1 VASRQPLTP
10 TAYAILGLLAFGR
23 ELTGYEVKQWADD
36 SLRFFY
42 TAPAMSQIYTE
53 LERLHDAG
61 LVLDRTVQD
70 GNRTVRSYR
79 LSARGAA
86 ALRTWAATTD
96 PEPPV
101 LKHHLAL
108 RVFLGHLVPPQ
119 RLIDQ
124 IRAHRAWLEQRRA
137 ELAAVQD
144 DLAGDADGTW
154 HYAELVARWGGRYLD
169 GEIAA
174 MDELLAELADPP
186 PFHASSSPPP
196 FHASSSTCGVDKQ
209 A

>member
-1 VASRQPLTP
+1 VASRQPLP
-10 TAYAILGLLAFGR
+10 ATAYAILGLLSFGR
-23 ELTGYEVKQWADD
+23 ELTGYELKQWADD

-42 TAPAMSQIYTE
+42 TAPAMSQIYSE

-86 ALRTWAATTD
+86 VLRAWADETR

-108 RVFLGHLVPPQ
+108 RVFLGHLVAPE
-119 RLIDQ
+119 RLVEQ
-124 IRAHRAWLEQRRA
+124 VTAHRAWLGDRLA

-144 DLAGDADGTW
+144 DLADDDPDVW
-154 HYAELVARWGGRYLD
+154 RYPRLVAAWGRRYY
-169 GEIAA
+169 ESEAAA
-174 MDELLAELADPP
+174 MDELLAALADQIPSDSRQSI
-186 PFHASSSPPP
+186 HVWR
-196 FHASSSTCGVDKQ
+196 G
-209 A
+209 